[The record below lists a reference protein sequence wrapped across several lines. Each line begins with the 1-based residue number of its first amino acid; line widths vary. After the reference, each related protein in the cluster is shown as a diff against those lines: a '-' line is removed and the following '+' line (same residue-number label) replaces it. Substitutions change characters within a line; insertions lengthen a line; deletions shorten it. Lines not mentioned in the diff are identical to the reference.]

1 VGGTISIRSMDST
14 VVREAF
20 STRMVGDSS
29 KVVHSR
35 NILEVTNIMED
46 KILQED
52 GPNIREEEVV
62 VVDGLH
68 SKVGVVRVEPIR
80 VRHLH

>member
-1 VGGTISIRSMDST
+1 MISIRNMDST

-29 KVVHSR
+29 KVVLSL
-35 NILEVTNIMED
+35 NILEVINITED
-46 KILQED
+46 KMLQEED
-52 GPNIREEEVV
+52 GPHTREVV
-62 VVDGLH
+62 VVGLH

-80 VRHLH
+80 VRHQH